1 MTRWRLLLGLL
12 WAVLFG
18 VSLWGVLT
26 SGHSAENPPL
36 HEGRFVV
43 YCVLGVISLAGGAWM
58 CRPANRE
65 ETDADL
71 EDDSDDDFPPPDLPP
86 PHPPS
91 SFS

>member
-1 MTRWRLLLGLL
+1 
-12 WAVLFG
+12 
-18 VSLWGVLT
+18 
-26 SGHSAENPPL
+26 
-36 HEGRFVV
+36 
-43 YCVLGVISLAGGAWM
+43 VISLAGGAWM